1 MKKFVC
7 SGNLKSR
14 DHVEN
19 TDVEGKAA
27 LNRSEGM
34 GFEGVDLIRLPE
46 DRDRRMAVVSTVQ

>member
-1 MKKFVC
+1 M
-7 SGNLKSR
+7 
-14 DHVEN
+14 EN